1 MSWPEADITIDETT
15 LTIRLAGLTTTQPA
29 HTLDAARHAARA
41 YLASWAAHLGRPIAA
56 HVTDP
61 DGAWSIAVGP
71 DGDTTDAAPAKRK

>member
-29 HTLDAARHAARA
+29 HTLDAARA
-41 YLASWAAHLGRPIAA
+41 YLATWAKHFDRPLAA

-61 DGAWSIAVGP
+61 DGAWAIAVGP
-71 DGDTTDAAPAKRK
+71 DGDTTDATPAKRK